1 MAGCHTVSLVVIGIS
16 GGLDSTLALLVTV
29 RAFDALGMDHSNI
42 KAVTMPTVRQTALTI
57 MQYH

>member
-1 MAGCHTVSLVVIGIS
+1 MIGIS

-42 KAVTMPTVRQTALTI
+42 KAVTMPGLVRQTALTI